1 MRIGKR
7 SSALVVQVSKALT
20 VLQSVHATTS
30 SQEASSSVV
39 VLPGLTLLRYA
50 PLIKQ
55 VDGLCVFHLP
65 RF

>member
-1 MRIGKR
+1 
-7 SSALVVQVSKALT
+7 VQVSKALT